1 MKTRLFFCMLVCIA
15 VNSNAQ
21 TKGPLNGQGFSN
33 QAIPGSNK
41 SWITAEN
48 AEFSDDNYS
57 DFGNLST
64 SPGSYTDYIIANKF
78 GFDVPPGAIINGI
91 VVEVERSDANQNTAD
106 YSIRIIRYGVITGDE
121 KSTGDLYPATDSYK
135 TYGSSTDLWG
145 EFWDPDIINDD
156 GFGIAI
162 AAQRINGTTDVT
174 LGQIDNIRITV
185 YYTDPSTLPVS
196 LISFTA
202 KKNNHSVALMWIVT
216 EESDMSH
223 YEVQRSADGRN
234 FSTLQSLSSLNSATQ
249 SAYSAN
255 DNQPLN
261 RITYYRLKMVEN
273 NGTFSYSKIVAVQS
287 ATGSLVTLYPSPW
300 KKGTTLYISN
310 PNNEKLT
317 AYFMNSAGQQ
327 VGVSVTNN
335 SSLPANILNR
345 HTGLIFY
352 RVFDEKGIQLATG
365 NLLVK

>member
-1 MKTRLFFCMLVCIA
+1 MKTSFFFCILVCTA
-15 VNSNAQ
+15 VCSNAQ

-41 SWITAEN
+41 TWITVEN
-48 AEFSDDNYS
+48 AEVSDNNYS
-57 DFGNLST
+57 DFGNLNT

-106 YSIRIIRYGVITGDE
+106 YSIRIIRYGIITGDE
-121 KSTGDLYPATDSYK
+121 KSTSDPYPATDNYK

-162 AAQRINGTTDVT
+162 AAQRINGTSDVT
-174 LGQIDNIRITV
+174 LGQVDNIRITV

-196 LISFTA
+196 LINFTA
-202 KKNNHSVALMWIVT
+202 KKNNRSVDLLWISA

-234 FSTLQSLSSLNSATQ
+234 FSTLESLSSRNSAAPSTYT
-249 SAYSAN
+249 AT

-261 RITYYRLKMVEN
+261 RISYYRLKMVEN

-287 ATGSLVTLYPSPW
+287 ATGSLVTLYPNPW
-300 KKGTTLYISN
+300 KKGTTLNISN
-310 PNNEKLT
+310 PNNEMLT
-317 AYFMNSAGQQ
+317 VYFMNSTGQQ

-345 HTGLIFY
+345 QTGLIFY
-352 RVFDEKGIQLATG
+352 RVVDEKGAQLDTG
-365 NLLVK
+365 NLVVN